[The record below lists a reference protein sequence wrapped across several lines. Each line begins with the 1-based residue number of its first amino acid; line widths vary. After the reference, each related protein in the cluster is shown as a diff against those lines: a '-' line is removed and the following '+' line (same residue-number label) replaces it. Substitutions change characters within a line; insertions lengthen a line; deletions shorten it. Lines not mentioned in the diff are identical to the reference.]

1 MKVPQSPPPFNFGA
15 LKDQNKFKSF
25 LSWLKTVGVSALS
38 PLDKLRHHKI
48 EGYTSEELWMAA
60 KFQRIGTLKAVP
72 LLDKAGRPFQ
82 FCVPELVQENLHRI
96 DVGGAQRL
104 ALLSRLQI
112 HK

>member
-15 LKDQNKFKSF
+15 LKDQNKFKKLF
-25 LSWLKTVGVSALS
+25 ELAKNPLVSRHYLHW
-38 PLDKLRHHKI
+38 DKLRHHKI

-60 KFQRIGTLKAVP
+60 KFRRIGTLKAVP

-96 DVGGAQRL
+96 DVGGGA
-104 ALLSRLQI
+104 AVGI
-112 HK
+112 NI